1 MILQSGVVKTL
12 LTKPFCKASV
22 LQYLYDTM
30 VSYLFLQSFF
40 QRVIDQILAFDT
52 WLFLKINTVI
62 TNPLLDTLLPLWRDS
77 QLWIPLYL
85 FLIVF
90 ALMNFGKRGWVWI
103 LFAIINVTLTDQA
116 SSSLIKKWVER
127 IRPCNEE
134 ALVGKMRLL
143 LEHCSGGFSFTSS
156 HATNHFGFAMF
167 VFLTTRHLMGKWS
180 RWLLLWAASISYAQV
195 YVGVHYP
202 VDVFA
207 GALLGMGI
215 GALTAGYYNN
225 KIGLISIDPPSVST
239 SHD

>member
-1 MILQSGVVKTL
+1 MTNYLLLQTFS
-12 LTKPFCKASV
+12 
-22 LQYLYDTM
+22 
-30 VSYLFLQSFF
+30 
-40 QRVIDQILAFDT
+40 QRVIDQILEFDI
-52 WLFLKINTVI
+52 WLFLKINTVLTHPI
-62 TNPLLDTLLPLWRDS
+62 PDTIFPLWRDS
-77 QLWIPLYL
+77 QLWVPLYL

-90 ALMNFGKRGWVWI
+90 AWMNFGKQAWTWI

-167 VFLTTRHLMGKWS
+167 VFLTTRHFMGKWS
-180 RWLLLWAASISYAQV
+180 RWLFVWAATISYGQV

-202 VDVFA
+202 VDILM

-215 GALTAGYYNN
+215 GTLTAIYYNK
-225 KIGLISIDPPSVST
+225 KIGPINIDQPSLSS
-239 SHD
+239 SHE

>member
-1 MILQSGVVKTL
+1 MTNYLLLQT
-12 LTKPFCKASV
+12 
-22 LQYLYDTM
+22 
-30 VSYLFLQSFF
+30 FF
-40 QRVIDQILAFDT
+40 QRVIDQILEFDT
-52 WLFLKINTVI
+52 WLFLKINTVLTHPI
-62 TNPLLDTLLPLWRDS
+62 PDTIFPLWRDS
-77 QLWIPLYL
+77 QLWVPLYL

-90 ALMNFGKRGWVWI
+90 AWMNFGKQAWTWI

-167 VFLTTRHLMGKWS
+167 VFLTTRHFMGKWS
-180 RWLLLWAASISYAQV
+180 RWLFVWAATISYGQV

-202 VDVFA
+202 VDILM

-215 GALTAGYYNN
+215 GTLTAIYYNK
-225 KIGLISIDPPSVST
+225 KIGPINIDQPSLSS
-239 SHD
+239 SHE